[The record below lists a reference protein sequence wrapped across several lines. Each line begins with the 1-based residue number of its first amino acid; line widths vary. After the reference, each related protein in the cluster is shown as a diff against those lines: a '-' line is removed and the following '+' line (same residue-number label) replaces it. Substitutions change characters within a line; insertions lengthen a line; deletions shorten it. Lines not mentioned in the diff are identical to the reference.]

1 MRIGVL
7 TSGGDCPGLNAVIR
21 ALVRK
26 VERVHHGEI
35 IGFRDA
41 WRGVLDDDHEVLD
54 VEKCRGILPRGGTIL
69 GTSRVQPY
77 QRDDGLDLVRAAIE
91 RHRLDGFVVIGGDG
105 SLRAAHDLHR
115 DGIPCIGVPKTID
128 NDIAA
133 TELSFGFDTALHVA
147 TAAIDR
153 LHTTAE
159 AHDRVMVVEVMG
171 RHTGHIAVRAGLA
184 GGAAMTLIPEVPFDI
199 EQVCAAIERRHAGN
213 DYASIVVVAEGAQPV
228 PGTLE
233 LPEYEVDRFGHQRL
247 GGIGQLIGSEIEGR
261 TGIETR
267 VTTLGYIQRGG
278 TPTAFDRV
286 LASRYGVAAADAAA
300 AGEWGSMVALRS
312 DRIVHVSLAEAE
324 VAEPHGVELDF
335 YEDVARPFFAR

>member
-1 MRIGVL
+1 MRLGVL

-26 VERVHHGEI
+26 AERVHDTEVV
-35 IGFRDA
+35 GFRDA
-41 WRGVLDDDHEVLD
+41 WRGVLDDDAEELT
-54 VEKCRGILPRGGTIL
+54 VERCRGILPRGGTIL

-77 QRDDGLDLVRAAIE
+77 QFDDGLERVRAAMD
-91 RHRLDGFVVIGGDG
+91 RHGLEGFVVVGGNG
-105 SLRAAHDLHR
+105 SLAAARDLQR

-128 NDIAA
+128 NDIDA
-133 TELSFGFDTALHVA
+133 TELCFGFDTAVHVA

-159 AHDRVMVVEVMG
+159 AHDRVMVLEVMG

-184 GGAAMTLIPEVPFDI
+184 GGATMTLIPEVPFDI
-199 EQVCAAIERRHAGN
+199 AEVGAALQRRHAGN
-213 DYASIVVVAEGAQPV
+213 SFASIVVVAEGAVPV

-233 LPEYEVDRFGHQRL
+233 LPDYEVDRFGHARL
-247 GGIGQLIGSEIEGR
+247 GGIGGVVAAEIEAR
-261 TGIETR
+261 TGIECR
-267 VTTLGYIQRGG
+267 LTTLGYVQRGG

-300 AGEWGSMVALRS
+300 AGAWGSMVALQA
-312 DRIVHVSLAEAE
+312 DRIVHVALEDAVGRTKTVDLA
-324 VAEPHGVELDF
+324 F
-335 YEDVARPFFAR
+335 YEQVARPFFAS